1 MIDIQSFAL
10 ERYFDRHEF
19 SAKYLLSCSDCE
31 PMALT
36 DLLEMADA
44 DSRRLWSNLTLAY
57 THTTGHPA
65 LRAAIAEMYPGLEAE
80 DILVMAPEEGIFLFM
95 QSLLQPGDHVI
106 CTFPGYQ
113 SLHELGRAT
122 GCEMSMWT
130 AEESRGWH
138 FNLNELE
145 RLIRNDT
152 KLVVVNFPHNPT
164 GYLPGRDEFL
174 QLVEIVRRSGAYLF
188 SDEMYRLLE
197 FDETATLPAACEIYT
212 KAISL
217 SGLSKSYGLPGLR
230 LGWLASRDRDLLQ
243 RIGRLKDYTTICNSA
258 PGEILAL
265 MALRVRGKI
274 VAAQRRRIRRNM
286 SALDAFM
293 QTHAG
298 HFHWHRPKAGS
309 VCFPR
314 MLTTDNTHRFCET
327 LVNAAGIMLVPS
339 SMFAYGDHHVRFGF
353 GREDFPAVLGRLADY
368 FHDTKEER

>member
-1 MIDIQSFAL
+1 MKNIQPFAL

-36 DLLEMADA
+36 NLLEMADA
-44 DSRRLWSNLTLAY
+44 DSRRLWNDLTLAY

-106 CTFPGYQ
+106 CTYPGYQ
-113 SLHELGRAT
+113 SLYELARTA

-130 AEESRGWH
+130 VEESSRGWH
-138 FNLNELE
+138 FNLNEFE
-145 RLIRNDT
+145 ALIRSDT

-164 GYLPGRDEFL
+164 GYLPGREAFL
-174 QLVEIVRRSGAYLF
+174 HLVEIVRRSGAYLF
-188 SDEMYRLLE
+188 SDEMYRMLE
-197 FDETATLPAACEIYT
+197 FDETATLPAACEEYT
-212 KAISL
+212 KAVSL
-217 SGLSKSYGLPGLR
+217 SGLSKSFGLPGLR

-258 PGEILAL
+258 PGEILGL
-265 MALRVRGKI
+265 MALRARGKI
-274 VAAQRRRIRRNM
+274 IAAQRKRIGRNID
-286 SALDAFM
+286 ALDSFM
-293 QTHAG
+293 QTHAER
-298 HFHWHRPKAGS
+298 FRWHRPMAGS

-314 MLTTDNTHRFCET
+314 MLTTEGTHRFCET
-327 LVNAAGIMLVPS
+327 MVNTAGIMLVPS
-339 SMFAYGDHHVRFGF
+339 SIFAYGDDHVRLGF
-353 GREDFPAVLGRLADY
+353 GREDFPTLLNRLADY
-368 FHDTKEER
+368 LSVRSI